1 MTETFYDE
9 LGVDPAANVVDLRR
23 AYRERALQHHPDRSG
38 GDADRMASLNR
49 AWAVLSDPTRRASYD
64 RSLPQRGGRSTGT
77 TRPTTSGATQT
88 GGTTTFGYPTPSWM
102 YSQHPQPRGSRKEAW
117 FAGIRLQIMR
127 LGSEAL
133 RSATQAL
140 AQRRHGR
147 ARAMYEMHVDRIV
160 QSLSDDTPERVRMAR
175 EAGAAPLDLGLA
187 SALVGVQ
194 ELAEEIEREAALQGV
209 SERAIILAEL
219 LDKTWDN
226 LAHGVSREVEQGL
239 GGNPRLLRTLTGRR
253 V

>member
-1 MTETFYDE
+1 
-9 LGVDPAANVVDLRR
+9 
-23 AYRERALQHHPDRSG
+23 
-38 GDADRMASLNR
+38 
-49 AWAVLSDPTRRASYD
+49 
-64 RSLPQRGGRSTGT
+64 
-77 TRPTTSGATQT
+77 
-88 GGTTTFGYPTPSWM
+88 
-102 YSQHPQPRGSRKEAW
+102 
-117 FAGIRLQIMR
+117 
-127 LGSEAL
+127 
-133 RSATQAL
+133 
-140 AQRRHGR
+140 
-147 ARAMYEMHVDRIV
+147 MYEMHVDRIV

-209 SERAIILAEL
+209 SERSIILAEL